1 MYNSSPKPYGQ
12 PFWVHFRVAVWFCVK
27 TSPRANHSYENEFRP
42 PSGSFK
48 LKLNL
53 FSYERLVSPR
63 GTKWLANGQHPF
75 FIRRLFFRTVN
86 ILISQRITFL
96 FSKVSGVWIV
106 FISSFEA
113 SLPACLQALKP
124 DMKHVTSCR
133 NAICIEHTPSDIV
146 FAFWLVLPFTERK
159 NFVRF
164 SLKHI
169 IALC

>member
-1 MYNSSPKPYGQ
+1 MYNSSPKPYSQ
-12 PFWVHFRVAVWFCVK
+12 PFWVHFRVAIWLCVK
-27 TSPRANHSYENEFRP
+27 TSPRANHSYENVFRP

-53 FSYERLVSPR
+53 FSYERMVSPR

-75 FIRRLFFRTVN
+75 FIRRLFYQIVN

-113 SLPACLQALKP
+113 CLPACLPAGVKTWYEARKFLQKCYLYRTYAQWYCFCFL
-124 DMKHVTSCR
+124 TS
-133 NAICIEHTPSDIV
+133 
-146 FAFWLVLPFTERK
+146 FTIYWKEE
-159 NFVRF
+159 FCTV
-164 SLKHI
+164 
-169 IALC
+169 